1 MHCLFVKEQCIG
13 VMLGGMI
20 RAVSF
25 CAYTTDNSSEFTFVL
40 TQRAAAFRNGYLKG
54 AALIVGVFRVYAER
68 YESLG

>member
-25 CAYTTDNSSEFTFVL
+25 CAYTTDNSSEFNFAL
-40 TQRAAAFRNGYLKG
+40 THLAQLYERTLFNSADIG
-54 AALIVGVFRVYAER
+54 A
-68 YESLG
+68 